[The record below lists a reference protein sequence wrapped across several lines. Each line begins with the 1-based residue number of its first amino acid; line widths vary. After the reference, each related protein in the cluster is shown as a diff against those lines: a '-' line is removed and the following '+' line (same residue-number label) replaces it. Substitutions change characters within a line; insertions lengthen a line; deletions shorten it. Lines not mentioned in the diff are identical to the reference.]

1 MPEPI
6 STFTATSTLAGLA
19 MLFTLPGLDPA
30 MVLGAFTGAIVFAAT
45 AEEKGVLRNITLL
58 IASFI
63 TGLLLTDLAADL
75 LANILPVS
83 INVSKAVGALIAS
96 SMTVRLLQTVIR
108 NQDRLLDGL
117 FNKRNKP

>member
-63 TGLLLTDLAADL
+63 TGLLLTDLAAEL

-83 INVSKAVGALIAS
+83 INISKAVGALIAS

>member
-63 TGLLLTDLAADL
+63 TGLLLTDMAADL

>member
-63 TGLLLTDLAADL
+63 TGLLLTDLAAEL

>member
-63 TGLLLTDLAADL
+63 TGLLLTDMAADL

-96 SMTVRLLQTVIR
+96 SMTVRLLQTAIR

>member
-63 TGLLLTDLAADL
+63 TGLLLTDMAADL

-83 INVSKAVGALIAS
+83 INVSKAVGALLAS